1 MNLNRDNSQNLY
13 ESIYAMD
20 LSINS
25 INLSI
30 DTQCTLSTCLLIQWP
45 SLLIQWLSQLI
56 EIIDYGFNKLVY

>member
-13 ESIYAMD
+13 ESIYTVD

-30 DTQCTLSTCLLIQWP
+30 DTQCTLSTCLLIQW
-45 SLLIQWLSQLI
+45 LSQLI